1 MNQEAVFA
9 LKFVVKDLAKMQR
22 GIDTVNKNLE
32 KLNKTVGKGNKNFNK
47 QTKEVNK
54 LNQSFAKAA
63 RGALKFALAYVT
75 VQKIF
80 NTAMKN
86 ANESLQLHLMA
97 DMAGVAAEKVNK
109 LGRALLRYS
118 GDAKSA
124 GSAYRSL
131 SDIIGGA
138 THGMGISEDV
148 SRVNAMYGIGIN
160 YGNISE
166 DELMTNI
173 AVAMNRLKNNGDT
186 WGIRQIASA
195 YGLDDAMADFLAT
208 EGANWAAKR
217 DTYEAP
223 LTEREAAVKQ
233 VESLKKLEDQ
243 IDKLV
248 NKIMPHISHV
258 IDLIAGALEIAH
270 DLITGETEEKMKK
283 IGEKNTYEVIEKSH
297 ERREAI
303 EKQGWSIT
311 SNAQKS
317 LDARLNARR
326 NVSSGWLLSPTS
338 HGRKKGIETFGADYY
353 YNKDYSTASGLM
365 EKFVNAQTFQ
375 DMYSIIKEIDKQNR
389 LLKEHEDD
397 VYFSQEHLAH
407 IGYGFNKEGN
417 MYIDVGGVYLED
429 KSGTMKG
436 RVDLFEK
443 AVRQQI
449 FQRAAEESM
458 KTLNPSLVK

>member
-22 GIDTVNKNLE
+22 GIDAVNKNLE

-173 AVAMNRLKNNGDT
+173 AVAMNRLKQNGDT

-223 LTEREAAVKQ
+223 LTDREIAA
-233 VESLKKLEDQ
+233 ESLEKQKDIENYLNE
-243 IDKLV
+243 IV
-248 NKIMPHISHV
+248 NKLLPYIQDALDFV
-258 IDLIAGALEIAH
+258 CNALESLPWFDKKYSEYKKEKAKAIEGYKAKSDEKIAN
-270 DLITGETEEKMKK
+270 L
-283 IGEKNTYEVIEKSH
+283 EKSGFSVWEDP
-297 ERREAI
+297 ERFDKILEEVPNSWGILDPESYGTRMAI
-303 EKQGWSIT
+303 E
-311 SNAQKS
+311 
-317 LDARLNARR
+317 
-326 NVSSGWLLSPTS
+326 SSGPETYRKLDLARAEYNLQKLMTAKSFEEWSEILS
-338 HGRKKGIETFGADYY
+338 K
-353 YNKDYSTASGLM
+353 M
-365 EKFVNAQTFQ
+365 EKFNKDVEDYELGQKATLGREYFGT
-375 DMYSIIKEIDKQNR
+375 NR
-389 LLKEHEDD
+389 
-397 VYFSQEHLAH
+397 
-407 IGYGFNKEGN
+407 EGN
-417 MYIDVGGVYLED
+417 FYVEVGGIRIED
-429 KSGTMKG
+429 SSGTLKG
-436 RVDLFEK
+436 KYNALTEEIKNRVFQNAYEQAGIVPGIRK
-443 AVRQQI
+443 A
-449 FQRAAEESM
+449 
-458 KTLNPSLVK
+458 LNPTMVK